1 MFGDFQLVHFNG
13 RKKTLIRRNL
23 VRPHSRLLKSIYPS
37 NHFQRTQRSHSHSQ
51 SHCTQITKARFTE
64 WSGAYGP
71 YLPHYIAAAFQ
82 SWRFKAVQFSSTK
95 MMAFTSYYMSE
106 SAKALDAVA
115 PIDWTQMWKRKR
127 HLDRDLLP
135 STPTSSFDN
144 NITVSGF
151 AKHTASIY

>member
-13 RKKTLIRRNL
+13 RKKTLIRRNS

-82 SWRFKAVQFSSTK
+82 SWRFKAVQFFKYKNDGLYKLLHVGKRQSIRRCRSHR
-95 MMAFTSYYMSE
+95 
-106 SAKALDAVA
+106 LDANVE
-115 PIDWTQMWKRKR
+115 TE
-127 HLDRDLLP
+127 
-135 STPTSSFDN
+135 TTS
-144 NITVSGF
+144 
-151 AKHTASIY
+151 